1 MDKKIIFACF
11 IGFNIGV
18 TFMNIPPAL
27 DGFMTVYKASYPRIS
42 LLIGALF
49 WSHALMQ
56 LPAGMMADHIGIKR
70 TLSAGLL
77 FIALGNLLSALLP
90 TIGVGVLGRVMTG
103 IGTGLCGVTTMT
115 WIALHA
121 SGRKG
126 GTYQG
131 FFAGFFSF
139 GSIFA
144 YLLIPMIVTFG
155 WQWAYILPGGM
166 SLFLLAI
173 LFKFQQIP
181 TLPGSASFSI
191 GRVFWIR
198 EGWVL
203 GLVHAL
209 SYGSLISLGNWL
221 PSFLSEIWKN
231 PSSLQFAWSGAL
243 IMLISGIGRLSG
255 GFLLLKLKP
264 LTIVNGST
272 LILSILFSGLFFIPS
287 NNLVLTMVLLV
298 GLFGSINFG
307 AIFHLASRATTSDS
321 MASLMGLV
329 NFVANMGAVVFTL
342 LFGWV
347 KGTTGSFGW
356 GFAVLAFL
364 SLTTFAIG
372 QIFLHDRLAAAIT
385 ISPLADL

>member
-1 MDKKIIFACF
+1 MDKKIAFACF

-27 DGFMTVYKASYPRIS
+27 DGFMAAYKASYPRIS

-56 LPAGMMADHIGIKR
+56 LPTGMMADHIGIKR
-70 TLSAGLL
+70 TLSGGLL
-77 FIALGNLLSALLP
+77 CMTLGNLLSALLP
-90 TIGVGVLGRVMTG
+90 TIGVGVLGRVMAG
-103 IGTGLCGVTTMT
+103 IGTGLCGVTTMK

-121 SGRKG
+121 PGRKG

-131 FFAGFFSF
+131 IFAGFFSF

-166 SLFLLAI
+166 SLLLLAI

-181 TLPGSASFSI
+181 TLSGSVPFSM

-221 PSFLSEIWKN
+221 PSFLSEIWKE
-231 PSSLQFAWSGAL
+231 PSSLEFAWSGAL
-243 IMLISGIGRLSG
+243 IMLISGLGRLSG

-264 LTIVNGST
+264 LTIINGST

-287 NNLVLTMVLLV
+287 NDLVLMMALLV

-307 AIFHLASRATTSDS
+307 AIFHRASQATTPDS

-356 GFAVLAFL
+356 GFAILAFL
-364 SLTTFAIG
+364 GLMTFTAG
-372 QIFLHDRLAAAIT
+372 QLLLRDRPAAK
-385 ISPLADL
+385 LEV

>member
-11 IGFNIGV
+11 LGFGIGV

-56 LPAGMMADHIGIKR
+56 LPTGMLADRIGIKR
-70 TLSAGLL
+70 TLSAGL
-77 FIALGNLLSALLP
+77 FCMGLGNALSALLP
-90 TIGVGVLGRVMTG
+90 AIEVGVLGRVLAG
-103 IGTGLCGVTTMT
+103 VGTGLCGVTTMK
-115 WIALHA
+115 WIALHTP
-121 SGRKG
+121 GRKG

-144 YLLIPMIVTFG
+144 YLLIPLIVKFG
-155 WQWAYILPGGM
+155 WQWAYVLPGGM
-166 SLFLLAI
+166 SFFLLAI
-173 LFKFQQIP
+173 LFMFQQIP
-181 TLPGSASFSI
+181 SLPGSVPLSM
-191 GRVFWIR
+191 GRVFGIR
-198 EGWVL
+198 EGWAL

-221 PSFLSEIWKN
+221 PSFLSEIWKE

-243 IMLISGIGRLSG
+243 IMLISGLGRFSG

-264 LTIVNGST
+264 LAIINGST
-272 LILSILFSGLFFIPS
+272 LILSIIFSGLFFIPS
-287 NNLVLTMVLLV
+287 KDLVLMMALLV

-307 AIFHLASRATTSDS
+307 AVFHLASQATPSDS
-321 MASLMGLV
+321 MASLIGLV

-347 KGTTGSFGW
+347 KGATGSFGW
-356 GFAVLAFL
+356 GFAILAIL
-364 SLTTFAIG
+364 GLTTFTVG
-372 QIFLHDRLAAAIT
+372 QLLLLDRLAVKVEV
-385 ISPLADL
+385 

>member
-11 IGFNIGV
+11 LGFGIGV

-27 DGFMTVYKASYPRIS
+27 DVFMIAYKASYPRIS

-56 LPAGMMADHIGIKR
+56 LPTGMLADRLGIKR
-70 TLSAGLL
+70 TLSAGL
-77 FIALGNLLSALLP
+77 FCMGLGNVLSALLP
-90 TIGVGVLGRVMTG
+90 AIEVGVLGRVLAG
-103 IGTGLCGVTTMT
+103 VGTGLCGVTTMK

-121 SGRKG
+121 PGRKG

-144 YLLIPMIVTFG
+144 YLLIPLIVKFG
-155 WQWAYILPGGM
+155 WQWAYLLPGGM

-173 LFKFQQIP
+173 LFMFQQIP
-181 TLPGSASFSI
+181 SLPGSVPLSM
-191 GRVFWIR
+191 GRVFGIR

-221 PSFLSEIWKN
+221 PSFLSEIWKE
-231 PSSLQFAWSGAL
+231 PSTLQFAWSGAL
-243 IMLISGIGRLSG
+243 IMLISGLGRFSG

-264 LTIVNGST
+264 LAIINGST
-272 LILSILFSGLFFIPS
+272 LILSIIFSGLFFIS
-287 NNLVLTMVLLV
+287 SKDLVLMMALLV

-307 AIFHLASRATTSDS
+307 AVFHLASQATPSDS
-321 MASLMGLV
+321 MASLIGLV

-347 KGTTGSFGW
+347 KGATGSFGW
-356 GFAVLAFL
+356 GFAILAIL
-364 SLTTFAIG
+364 GLMTFTVG
-372 QIFLHDRLAAAIT
+372 QRLLHDRLAVKVEV
-385 ISPLADL
+385 

>member
-1 MDKKIIFACF
+1 VDKKVLFACF
-11 IGFNIGV
+11 LGFSIGV

-27 DGFMTVYKASYPRIS
+27 DVFMVAYKASYPRIS

-56 LPAGMMADHIGIKR
+56 LPTGMLADRIGIKR
-70 TLSAGLL
+70 TLSMGL
-77 FIALGNLLSALLP
+77 FCMGLGNLLSAVLP
-90 TIGVGVLGRVMTG
+90 TIGVGVLGRVMAG
-103 IGTGLCGVTTMT
+103 IGTGLCGVTTMK

-121 SGRKG
+121 PGRKG

-144 YLLIPMIVTFG
+144 YLLIPLIVKFG

-166 SLFLLAI
+166 SLFLLGI
-173 LFKFQQIP
+173 LFKLQEIP
-181 TLPGSASFSI
+181 ALPGSVPLSK

-221 PSFLSEIWKN
+221 PSFLSEIWNK

-243 IMLISGIGRLSG
+243 IMLISGLGRFSG
-255 GFLLLKLKP
+255 GFLLLKFKP
-264 LTIVNGST
+264 LTIIHGST

-287 NNLVLTMVLLV
+287 KELVLMMALLV

-307 AIFHLASRATTSDS
+307 AVFHLTSLATTSDS

-347 KGTTGSFGW
+347 KGATGSFGL
-356 GFAVLAFL
+356 GFAILAFL
-364 SLTTFAIG
+364 GLMTFAVS
-372 QIFLHDRLAAAIT
+372 QFLLHDRLAVK
-385 ISPLADL
+385 LEV